1 MIEIGRCDANANTS
15 ERERWGLQE
24 EHYVEEEN
32 GNNWRILQHH
42 ERSSEV
48 SQVEGAIVHPV
59 FIDGEHAKPSVNN
72 KKHTHKEL

>member
-1 MIEIGRCDANANTS
+1 M
-15 ERERWGLQE
+15 
-24 EHYVEEEN
+24 EEEN

-72 KKHTHKEL
+72 KKHTHREL